1 MAAALLCPQDINIVI
16 IQKESRQGINC
27 RTGFIFFIEEE
38 CTGRKRISQ
47 AEQSYVFSIVF
58 QLAN

>member
-27 RTGFIFFIEEE
+27 WTGFIFFIEEE
-38 CTGRKRISQ
+38 CTGRKRI
-47 AEQSYVFSIVF
+47 
-58 QLAN
+58 